1 MGTATK
7 DDTHGRV
14 EFGAKRRFLSYRS
27 TFDPST
33 RARYEAATP
42 PNDGVVEVQGGVMVN
57 RLLLWAAGSPRL
69 ERMVT
74 ENRISSKAA
83 HRFVAGERLEEA
95 LEAAKQLNARGIG
108 GILDLLG
115 EGVTDLAGADH
126 AVEQY
131 VEAAEAIPARGLDAT
146 ISIKLSQLGQTV
158 DRNACVANLA
168 RILDAAQAVGVPV
181 EIDMEDSSLV
191 SDTIELFRDAAT
203 KHPQVRLAIQAML
216 RRTPLDLDTL
226 APLKPRVRL
235 VKGAYAEPVDVA
247 EQRKSEIT
255 AQFKFLTDWLFQH
268 GGDPAF
274 GTHDGELIAYAR
286 AAATKAGKG
295 PHEFE
300 IQMLY
305 GIRRDLQEQLAS
317 EGCRVRVYIPFG
329 SAWYPY
335 LMRRMAERPANL
347 KFFLRAL
354 AGH

>member
-1 MGTATK
+1 MI
-7 DDTHGRV
+7 
-14 EFGAKRRFLSYRS
+14 KR
-27 TFDPST
+27 P
-33 RARYEAATP
+33 
-42 PNDGVVEVQGGVMVN
+42 
-57 RLLLWAAGSPRL
+57 LLWAAGNSRL

-74 ENRISSKAA
+74 QNRITSRAA

-95 LEAAKQLNARGIG
+95 LDAAAQLNSRGIG

-115 EGVTDLAGADH
+115 EGVTDVAGAAA
-126 AVEQY
+126 AVKEY
-131 VEAAEAIPARGLDAT
+131 VDAAEAIAARGLDAT

-158 DRNACVANLA
+158 DRDACVVNLA
-168 RILDAAQAVGVPV
+168 RILDRAQAVGVPV

-191 SDTIELFRDAAT
+191 SDTIELYREAT
-203 KHPQVRLAIQAML
+203 TTHPQVRLAIQAML
-216 RRTPLDLDTL
+216 RRTPLDLEAL

-247 EQRKSEIT
+247 LQGKDEIT
-255 AQFKFLTDWLFQH
+255 AQFEFLTDWLFRH
-268 GGDPAF
+268 GEDPAF
-274 GTHDGELIAYAR
+274 GTHHDELIHYAR
-286 AAATKAGKG
+286 KAAAKAGKG

-305 GIRRDLQEQLAS
+305 GVRRDLQQELARR
-317 EGCRVRVYIPFG
+317 GYRIRVYIPFG

-347 KFFLRAL
+347 RFFLRAL